1 MNKIVTFIFG
11 LAVGGV
17 GVCIGDYFYYKNKMK
32 EIESKVVDIC
42 MDRLDYLLQPIDGD
56 DDIPDEYKRVRKDE
70 PKNAEEVHKLSKE
83 DMDRIRA
90 KLRDNNEKTIAY
102 SKMYSVVPPKD
113 LIDDQA
119 VADAENGE
127 PVPGEMDIVEPEEG
141 GEAKVTN
148 IFEEV
153 KKSKTRQPR
162 IVKESE
168 VDDSAEGWNII
179 SLFLY
184 NDGTVTDE
192 EDRVFNDAE
201 KEEMLGDSLTK
212 YDFVNSDEKVIY
224 VQCFAHNT
232 FYEVNKFDKPFEK

>member
-17 GVCIGDYFYYKNKMK
+17 GVFIGDYFYYKNKMK
-32 EIESKVVDIC
+32 KIESRVVDIC
-42 MDRLDYLLQPIDGD
+42 MDRLDYLLTPIDGD
-56 DDIPDEYKRVRKDE
+56 DDIPDKYKRVRKEE
-70 PKNAEEVHKLSKE
+70 PKNAEETHKLSKE

-102 SKMYSVVPPKD
+102 SKMYSVVPPRD

-127 PVPGEMDIVEPEEG
+127 PAPGEGDIIEPEEG
-141 GEAKVTN
+141 TETKVTN
-148 IFEEV
+148 IFNEV
-153 KKSKTRQPR
+153 EKNKARQPR

-168 VDDSAEGWNII
+168 VDDAVEGWNVI

-192 EDRVFNDAE
+192 EDRVFNDTE
-201 KEEMLGDSLTK
+201 KEIMLGDSLTK
-212 YDFVNSDEKVIY
+212 YDFVNSDEKLIY
-224 VQCFAHNT
+224 VQCFANNT

>member
-1 MNKIVTFIFG
+1 MNKLALFNFIFG
-11 LAVGGV
+11 AVVGGA
-17 GVCIGDYFYYKNKMK
+17 GTWIGMHFYYKDKINR
-32 EIESKVVDIC
+32 IEKDLDIC
-42 MDRLDYLLQPIDGD
+42 MNRVDNLLKPIDGD
-56 DDIPDEYKRVRKDE
+56 DDIPDEYKRVKKEE
-70 PKNAEEVHKLSKE
+70 PKDAEEAPKLSKE
-83 DMDRIRA
+83 DMDKIRE
-90 KLRDNNEKTIAY
+90 KLRANNEKTTAY
-102 SKMYSVVPPKD
+102 SKMYTSPKD

-127 PVPGEMDIVEPEEG
+127 PVPGEMDIIGPEEG
-141 GEAKVTN
+141 SEAKVTN

-201 KEEMLGDSLTK
+201 KEIMLGDSLTK